1 MSSRVSMSSLPQDIR
16 VCGYEESTG
25 CTLYKNSK
33 TGAVG
38 RSVEEVHDPSLDMR
52 FIYPSGASHQPS
64 LDMATPTRFGDEA
77 KGPKNEAMEEAR
89 RRKVGERLRPYY
101 HYSLVLGFGSGLL
114 QFPLLSYIVEEV
126 CGDNPGKLA
135 VFSALAYVCYEVP
148 RVSLVMIH
156 GEITDRLPRVPC
168 IFASYCF
175 EIFLWCL
182 ICSYAHMGFI
192 LFLYFVRA
200 IANVHSFAQSLYVL
214 DLTLYVAG
222 GDLGRLAVGGVED
235 AKPQTKLLSR
245 AVAADGGLD
254 DVQSGSVSSGAY
266 GGVGSFAGQI
276 LGGVLLASDALE
288 VRGAAYL
295 ALVVMLAAQ
304 LLALRLPE
312 SKPRVPGGPGLAELL
327 AEAVAKARAE
337 MWLGF
342 ADQRARWA
350 AGEKLLDDLTVFLFL
365 LLGGLTVHLVTLFNV
380 FQYKLDPS
388 VEERI
393 EFGFSLLPPFVVGV
407 FLWIRHFKQGDK
419 AEIYVMPRY
428 QFVLAAALFGAAFA
442 SSYAGFLVALAF
454 FFIAL
459 PAATIPLGAMWASQA
474 PLDKQGRFAGVCV
487 VILVVAVGAPCVAV
501 SLVSFMTL
509 TGRWSDLA
517 QHRRGSRAARGD
529 MRPALP
535 MVLGAAMLF
544 AAAVK
549 MRSIANQVRQLV
561 EDRRRRESDA
571 RDAHH
576 SKHIASFIDASGKA
590 TDAEA
595 AEFFHRC
602 ANASDSEDEK
612 ADEHEIEVHH
622 DKADAVRLADDNFE
636 V

>member
-1 MSSRVSMSSLPQDIR
+1 
-16 VCGYEESTG
+16 
-25 CTLYKNSK
+25 
-33 TGAVG
+33 
-38 RSVEEVHDPSLDMR
+38 MR

-77 KGPKNEAMEEAR
+77 KGPKNEAMEAPR
-89 RRKVGERLRPYY
+89 RRRVGERLRPYY

-114 QFPLLSYIVEEV
+114 QFPLLSYIVEDV

-222 GDLGRLAVGGVED
+222 GDLGRLAVGGAED

-254 DVQSGSVSSGAY
+254 DVQSGSRRLSGA
-266 GGVGSFAGQI
+266 
-276 LGGVLLASDALE
+276 
-288 VRGAAYL
+288 
-295 ALVVMLAAQ
+295 VVMLAAQ

-393 EFGFSLLPPFVVGV
+393 EFGFSLLPPFVIGV

-459 PAATIPLGAMWASQA
+459 PAATILGAMWASQA
-474 PLDKQGRFAGVCV
+474 PWTSRPLRGR
-487 VILVVAVGAPCVAV
+487 LRRHP
-501 SLVSFMTL
+501 
-509 TGRWSDLA
+509 R
-517 QHRRGSRAARGD
+517 RRGGRAVRRREPRVLHDAHGPLVGPRAAPLRARAGD

-595 AEFFHRC
+595 AVLLTAARVRP
-602 ANASDSEDEK
+602 EDGRPTSR
-612 ADEHEIEVHH
+612 DGSTTTRRRRPR
-622 DKADAVRLADDNFE
+622 RLQPRWL
-636 V
+636 

>member
-1 MSSRVSMSSLPQDIR
+1 MSRACPSSLPQDIR

-114 QFPLLSYIVEEV
+114 QFPLLSYIVEDV

-156 GEITDRLPRVPC
+156 GEITDRLPR
-168 IFASYCF
+168 
-175 EIFLWCL
+175 
-182 ICSYAHMGFI
+182 
-192 LFLYFVRA
+192 
-200 IANVHSFAQSLYVL
+200 SLYVL

-222 GDLGRLAVGGVED
+222 GDLGRLAVGGAED

-365 LLGGLTVHLVTLFNV
+365 LLGGLTVHL
-380 FQYKLDPS
+380 
-388 VEERI
+388 
-393 EFGFSLLPPFVVGV
+393 
-407 FLWIRHFKQGDK
+407 GDK

-428 QFVLAAALFGAAFA
+428 QFVLAVALFGAAFA

-454 FFIAL
+454 FFVAL

-602 ANASDSEDEK
+602 ANA
-612 ADEHEIEVHH
+612 
-622 DKADAVRLADDNFE
+622 L
-636 V
+636 